1 MSKIEGDFQV
11 MLGTRIQTQINW
23 QQVKML
29 DQSVKSQQSG
39 YRCNGSKPYDDCMY
53 DAVKKAR

>member
-1 MSKIEGDFQV
+1 M

-39 YRCNGSKPYDDCMY
+39 YRCNGSQPYDDCMY